1 MMGVPRE
8 VRGGFLGAFRR
19 LEGELVCV
27 FVMHAMM
34 LVSAGRWAMI
44 MPSTTPTL
52 GLEFM
57 LLKSF
62 LFFFDK
68 SITFDA
74 DLY

>member
-8 VRGGFLGAFRR
+8 VKGGFLGAFRR
-19 LEGELVCV
+19 LERELWCV
-27 FVMHAMM
+27 FVLHAMM
-34 LVSAGRWAMI
+34 LVSPGRWAMI
-44 MPSTTPTL
+44 MPSTIPTL
-52 GLEFM
+52 GLKFM

-62 LFFFDK
+62 CFFDK

>member
-8 VRGGFLGAFRR
+8 VKGGFLGAFRR
-19 LEGELVCV
+19 LERELWCV
-27 FVMHAMM
+27 FVVHAMM
-34 LVSAGRWAMI
+34 LVSPGRWAMI
-44 MPSTTPTL
+44 MPSTIPTL

-57 LLKSF
+57 FLKSF
-62 LFFFDK
+62 CFFDK

>member
-1 MMGVPRE
+1 
-8 VRGGFLGAFRR
+8 
-19 LEGELVCV
+19 
-27 FVMHAMM
+27 MHAMM

-44 MPSTTPTL
+44 MPLTIPTL

-62 LFFFDK
+62 CFFDK

>member
-1 MMGVPRE
+1 
-8 VRGGFLGAFRR
+8 
-19 LEGELVCV
+19 
-27 FVMHAMM
+27 MHAMM